1 MGTVGSKTNM
11 EIREQMEAQVE
22 ERRAPLLS
30 KDDTGEQNC
39 CDSVDVENLELRQ
52 TVAKLKSQ
60 MPDISN
66 DSQEL
71 NVLMPIL

>member
-1 MGTVGSKTNM
+1 
-11 EIREQMEAQVE
+11 MEAQVE
-22 ERRAPLLS
+22 EHRAPLLS

-52 TVAKLKSQ
+52 TVTKLKSQ

-66 DSQEL
+66 NAQEL
-71 NVLMPIL
+71 KRINAHPPIVQSHDIHLNEQY